1 MKVLS
6 TKILTQDQK
15 QILKDAS
22 IKLIEY
28 SSIQIDFLP
37 FDEDIIAD
45 NAIITSQNA
54 AKAVIDKKILI
65 RNCYCVGEKTK
76 SFLEENGQNVNK
88 MKQNASDLAHF
99 ISKNL
104 NNEQFWYFCNNL
116 RRDDLPSILKAQNIK
131 INEVEVYK
139 TSLNFQK
146 VNEAFDAILFFSP
159 SGIESFTNQ
168 NKLKDQAVFCIG
180 NTTAQA
186 AKTFFTNN
194 IHTASK
200 PTIEHVLQQVVKY
213 SKQK

>member
-28 SSIQIDFLP
+28 SSIQIDFSP

-116 RRDDLPSILKAQNIK
+116 RRDELPSILKAQNIK

-186 AKTFFTNN
+186 AKTFTNN